1 MNDTPQFEVELLR
14 PSDHVVVVQLQGELD
29 IYASRQFKAA
39 VFEGISEGATR
50 VIVDLA
56 EVIFIDSTA
65 LGVVASG
72 FRTIGAQGGTLVIVC
87 GDKNITRLF
96 EITGL
101 DRVLQV
107 LGRATRRWPPRGAG
121 STRASRGRGTIAL
134 DGREHQP

>member
-1 MNDTPQFEVELLR
+1 MNDRPQFEVELLR

-29 IYASRQFKAA
+29 IYASRPFKAA
-39 VFEGISEGATR
+39 VFQGISEGATR

-72 FRTIGAQGGTLVIVC
+72 FRSIGARGGTLAVVC

-101 DRVLQV
+101 DRVLQIYRSRDEA
-107 LGRATRRWPPRGAG
+107 LAG
-121 STRASRGRGTIAL
+121 
-134 DGREHQP
+134 